1 MKPWLIALI
10 VITLILVIVLILLY
24 YFGNKMQKRASDN
37 QAQMEAASQVVSML
51 VIDKKRLKL
60 KEAGLPQVVID
71 QTPKYLRRSKVPI
84 AKVKVGPQII
94 NMICDEKVFEILP
107 TKKEVKATVSGI
119 YIMGVK
125 GLRSNLEKPANKKG
139 FFRKLQDKAR
149 TAMEEQKAEA
159 STENQSKKQKKKSG
173 HAR

>member
-1 MKPWLIALI
+1 MKPWLIALL
-10 VITLILVIVLILLY
+10 VITLVLIAVLVLLY
-24 YFGNKMQKRASDN
+24 YFGNKMQKRAADN

-125 GLRSNLEKPANKKG
+125 GLRSTLEKPAEKKG
-139 FFRKLQDKAR
+139 FFRKLQDKALK
-149 TAMEEQKAEA
+149 ALEEQKAGGA
-159 STENQSKKQKKKSG
+159 ANNKNTKQKNKK
-173 HAR
+173 